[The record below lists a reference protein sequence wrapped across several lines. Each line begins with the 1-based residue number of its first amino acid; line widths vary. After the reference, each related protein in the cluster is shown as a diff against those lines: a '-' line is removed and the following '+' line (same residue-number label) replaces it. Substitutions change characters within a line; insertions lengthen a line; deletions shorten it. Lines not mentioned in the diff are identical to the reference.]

1 MYPKSNS
8 RCGNCN
14 PLLPAISS
22 SSPVG
27 AILHEE
33 KPFTQEETDKL
44 FADFYA
50 DAAFTHY
57 VPHAPDL
64 KQAVNTN
71 KALVHADAFDDKWL
85 ITAVIDNLL
94 KGASGQ
100 AVQNMNLMFG
110 LDETAGLR
118 LKPVAF

>member
-1 MYPKSNS
+1 M
-8 RCGNCN
+8 C
-14 PLLPAISS
+14 SS
-22 SSPVG
+22 D
-27 AILHEE
+27 L
-33 KPFTQEETDKL
+33 
-44 FADFYA
+44 
-50 DAAFTHY
+50 AFTHY